1 MSAYPGKPCYLAI
14 LGTNGRISGRPSLP
28 VGGRADL
35 RAHSDL
41 MWNRAVNTLI
51 AAHLSWADFK
61 IEAKA
66 KNLAADD
73 LERDL
78 LAAGFLR
85 PEPAGA
91 A

>member
-1 MSAYPGKPCYLAI
+1 MSAYPGKPCYPAV
-14 LGTNGRISGRPSLP
+14 LGTNGRISGRLSLP

-35 RAHSDL
+35 RAHSDR
-41 MWNRAVNTLI
+41 MWNRALNALV
-51 AAHLSWADFK
+51 AAHLSWADFE

-66 KNLAADD
+66 KILAADD

-78 LAAGFLR
+78 LALGLLE